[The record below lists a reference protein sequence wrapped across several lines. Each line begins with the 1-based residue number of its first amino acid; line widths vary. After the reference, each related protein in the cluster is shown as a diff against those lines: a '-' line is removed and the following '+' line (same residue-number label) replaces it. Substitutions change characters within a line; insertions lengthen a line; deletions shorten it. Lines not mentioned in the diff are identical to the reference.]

1 MHRNDYIIFGD
12 TDTRAFGVGIYGDKL
27 AKAPERDRE
36 YISVPG
42 RNGDIINDNGRY
54 NNITVTYKAYI
65 IDEYNLNM
73 RGLRNA
79 LFSKRGYQRLEDT
92 VNPEEF
98 RLGEPIPFDID
109 EYGILRAG
117 EFTLEFNCKPQRF
130 LKVGEQIIEI
140 TSNTSI
146 YSEYQETALPLIRAY
161 GTGSFSI
168 GGIAIQI
175 TSASSY
181 TDIDCEL
188 MEAYKDTLATNCN
201 NNIVL
206 TNGKFPSLK
215 SGENAVTLSGITKL
229 EIQPRWWML

>member
-1 MHRNDYIIFGD
+1 MRNDYIIFGD
-12 TDTRAFGVGIYGDKL
+12 TDTRAFGVGIFGDKL
-27 AKAPERDRE
+27 ARAPERDQE

-54 NNITVTYKAYI
+54 KNITVSYKAYI

-79 LFSKRGYQRLEDT
+79 LISKRGYQRLEDT

-98 RLGEPIPFDID
+98 RLGEAIPFDIT
-109 EYGILRAG
+109 EVGVLRAG
-117 EFTLEFNCKPQRF
+117 KFTMQFNCKPQRY
-130 LKVGEQIIEI
+130 LKVGEQTIEI
-140 TSNTSI
+140 TANTTI

-168 GGIAIQI
+168 GGVAVQI

-188 MEAYKDTLATNCN
+188 MECYKDTLATNCN
-201 NNIVL
+201 GNVVL

-215 SGENAVTLSGITKL
+215 SGANAITLSGITKL
-229 EIQPRWWML
+229 EIQPRWWIL